1 MKQVKNLQHLVMALI
16 AAIILFSCNSS
27 KKSTATT
34 LPADYNYP
42 LTETYW
48 KLTELMGQPITT
60 EANRKEMFLMLNT
73 EGTRVH
79 GNAGCNSF
87 MGGYTLQEGNR
98 LSFSQLAGTMMAC
111 PDMEKEQQF
120 MKLLG
125 TVDNYAIKGNALSLH
140 KARMAPLARF
150 EAVVMKK

>member
-1 MKQVKNLQHLVMALI
+1 MKQVKNLQHLAMTLI
-16 AAIILFSCNSS
+16 AAIILFSCNAG
-27 KKSTATT
+27 KKSTANA
-34 LPADYNYP
+34 LPADYP

-60 EANRKEMFLMLNT
+60 EANKKEMFLMLKN
-73 EGTRVH
+73 EGNRVH
-79 GNAGCNSF
+79 GNAGCNNF
-87 MGGYTLQEGNR
+87 MGGYILQEGNR
-98 LSFSQLAGTMMAC
+98 LSFSQLAGTLMAC

-125 TVDNYAIKGNALSLH
+125 TVDNYAIKGNALSLN